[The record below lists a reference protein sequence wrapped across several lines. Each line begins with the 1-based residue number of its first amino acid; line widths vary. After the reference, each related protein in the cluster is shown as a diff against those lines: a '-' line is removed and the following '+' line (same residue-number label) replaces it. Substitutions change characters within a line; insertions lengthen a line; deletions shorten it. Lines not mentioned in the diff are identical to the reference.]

1 MMFGKIVNLD
11 EITDEYVEVWMMYF
25 EAFWLFNVVGEA
37 IPQFIIRLI
46 FPFHKIL
53 LQSNLAIRNVLI
65 GNKLA
70 LRNFL
75 WITNPFIS

>member
-37 IPQFIIRLI
+37 IHQLIIRLI
-46 FPFHKIL
+46 F
-53 LQSNLAIRNVLI
+53 
-65 GNKLA
+65 
-70 LRNFL
+70 
-75 WITNPFIS
+75 

>member
-37 IPQFIIRLI
+37 IPQLIIRLI
-46 FPFHKIL
+46 FPFFKIL
-53 LQSNLAIRNVLI
+53 LHDLTYII
-65 GNKLA
+65 Y
-70 LRNFL
+70 
-75 WITNPFIS
+75 